1 MLGAIMSVIS
11 KNEIYSL
18 IRAVESN
25 LTIKGVET
33 KTHQLSFPGDGPNYS
48 SHMFV
53 SKDTWRFARVDGDG
67 LKVRKLD
74 DDSSVAALQ
83 VIYHLGN
90 SAAQVVK
97 SGVVT
102 DFAAA
107 TVTFMFCLNT
117 LRANTGLFG
126 GWGRDH
132 RVMAK
137 ELSEKLEQ
145 KMRLF

>member
-1 MLGAIMSVIS
+1 
-11 KNEIYSL
+11 
-18 IRAVESN
+18 VESN
-25 LTIKGVET
+25 LNIKGVET
-33 KTHQLSFPGDGPNYS
+33 KTYELTFPGDGPNYS
-48 SHMFV
+48 CHIFT
-53 SKDTWRFARVDGDG
+53 SKDNWYFARVDGDG
-67 LKVRKLD
+67 VKVRKLD
-74 DDSSVAALQ
+74 DDSSLAALQ
-83 VIYHLGN
+83 VIFHLGN
-90 SAAQVVK
+90 SSAQVVK

-117 LRANTGLFG
+117 LRANTRLFG
-126 GWGRDH
+126 GWGKDF